1 MKKYNLGIPC
11 LFVALAL
18 QGCASSPAHKL
29 DEKLGQEQAVTTR
42 TELRAEA
49 SQAIENAQGLTP
61 EQRQALT
68 SLKSTA
74 GAQIDQCSQQA
85 LKLRAILVK
94 DLISTH
100 YDMDE
105 VNLIKARLSDL
116 EDRRLTVI
124 FDAIAKANTIMGR
137 QAALNQPIFRD
148 FIEPRGGSSRD

>member
-11 LFVALAL
+11 LLVAMAL
-18 QGCASSPAHKL
+18 QGCATSSIHKL

-49 SQAIENAQGLTP
+49 GQTIEKAQGLTP
-61 EQRQALT
+61 EQRQALE
-68 SLKSTA
+68 SLKTTA
-74 GAQIDQCSQQA
+74 GAQIDQYGQQSF
-85 LKLRAILVK
+85 KLRAILVK
-94 DLISTH
+94 DLISTN

-116 EDRRLTVI
+116 EDRRLNVI
-124 FDAIAKANTIMGR
+124 FDAIAKANTILGR

-148 FIEPRGGSSRD
+148 FIEPRGGSRD